1 MPEDVIRTETQP
13 ELSGLQDGHTPDRHT
28 LDRHTL
34 DRRAWAPR
42 EILRVIQ
49 VEQPPAAARS
59 AIPTL
64 RNNFVW
70 TFAGSVIYAGCQW
83 GILSAIAKMGS
94 ASIVGQFT
102 LGLAIS
108 APVFMFT
115 NLQLRAVQA
124 TDVNAECAF
133 ADYFM
138 LRLTVT
144 LLGLMAIAAL
154 LPFAVSSSAVRLV
167 VLLVAVSKCIECMS
181 DVTAGLLQREERLKR
196 VAISQIIRGG
206 GSVLAFSLVFA
217 WFHNLALSVVAMSG
231 VWFAVLLFYD
241 VPNVKVLIGRHEA
254 FLRFDRRALWRLA
267 MLGLPLGWVA
277 TFASLSVNI
286 PRYFLEH
293 YRGLADQGIY
303 ASLAYLVIGVS
314 LVVYAL
320 AQSVTTRLAALFA
333 AGNIHEFVRLLTKL
347 SMLGVLLAV
356 VGVPLTFLVG
366 RPLLTLLYRREYG
379 DHVGLLAL
387 LVGIAGLSTIGSF
400 LFCGLTAARAFR
412 AQVPVYLAA
421 LLVVT
426 VASTL
431 LIPRYGLMGAGT
443 AVLLSAVTIV
453 LGGLSMMRKM
463 LLTELRWGGAQ

>member
-1 MPEDVIRTETQP
+1 M
-13 ELSGLQDGHTPDRHT
+13 
-28 LDRHTL
+28 
-34 DRRAWAPR
+34 
-42 EILRVIQ
+42 
-49 VEQPPAAARS
+49 
-59 AIPTL
+59 
-64 RNNFVW
+64 
-70 TFAGSVIYAGCQW
+70 
-83 GILSAIAKMGS
+83 
-94 ASIVGQFT
+94 
-102 LGLAIS
+102 
-108 APVFMFT
+108 
-115 NLQLRAVQA
+115 
-124 TDVNAECAF
+124 
-133 ADYFM
+133 
-138 LRLTVT
+138 
-144 LLGLMAIAAL
+144 
-154 LPFAVSSSAVRLV
+154 
-167 VLLVAVSKCIECMS
+167 
-181 DVTAGLLQREERLKR
+181 
-196 VAISQIIRGG
+196 
-206 GSVLAFSLVFA
+206 
-217 WFHNLALSVVAMSG
+217 
-231 VWFAVLLFYD
+231 
-241 VPNVKVLIGRHEA
+241 
-254 FLRFDRRALWRLA
+254 
-267 MLGLPLGWVA
+267 
-277 TFASLSVNI
+277 
-286 PRYFLEH
+286 
-293 YRGLADQGIY
+293 
-303 ASLAYLVIGVS
+303 IGVS

-356 VGVPLTFLVG
+356 VGVPLTLLVG

>member
-1 MPEDVIRTETQP
+1 MEPALIATREPLR
-13 ELSGLQDGHTPDRHT
+13 LGK
-28 LDRHTL
+28 
-34 DRRAWAPR
+34 PR
-42 EILRVIQ
+42 ETPVN
-49 VEQPPAAARS
+49 EAEPPLALTQS

-70 TFAGSVIYAGCQW
+70 TFAGSVLYTGCQW
-83 GILSAIAKMGS
+83 GMLSAIAKLGS
-94 ASIVGQFT
+94 PSIVGQFT
-102 LGLAIS
+102 LGLAIA

-124 TDVNAECAF
+124 TDVNVECAF
-133 ADYFM
+133 ADYFT
-138 LRLTVT
+138 LRLTAM

-154 LPFAVSSSAVRLV
+154 LPFIVSSSAVRLV

-196 VAISQIIRGG
+196 VAISQIIRGI
-206 GSVLAFSLVFA
+206 GSVLVFSLAFA
-217 WFHNLALSVVAMSG
+217 WFRNLALSVVAMSG

-241 VPNVKVLIGRHEA
+241 VPNVKALIGRREA
-254 FLRFDRRALWRLA
+254 FFRFDRRALWRLA

-277 TFASLSVNI
+277 TFASLNVNV

-303 ASLAYLVIGVS
+303 ASLAYLVIGVG
-314 LVVYAL
+314 LIVYAL
-320 AQSVTTRLAALFA
+320 TQSVTTRLAFLFSSGDLKQFA
-333 AGNIHEFVRLLTKL
+333 RLLTKL
-347 SMLGVLLAV
+347 SMLGVLIAA

-366 RPLLTLLYRREYG
+366 RPLLTLLYRREYA

-387 LVGIAGLSTIGSF
+387 LVGIAGISTIGSF

-421 LLVVT
+421 VLVVT

-443 AVLLSAVTIV
+443 AVLLSTVTIV
-453 LGGLSMMRKM
+453 LGGLWTMHGI
-463 LLTELRWGGAQ
+463 LGTELR